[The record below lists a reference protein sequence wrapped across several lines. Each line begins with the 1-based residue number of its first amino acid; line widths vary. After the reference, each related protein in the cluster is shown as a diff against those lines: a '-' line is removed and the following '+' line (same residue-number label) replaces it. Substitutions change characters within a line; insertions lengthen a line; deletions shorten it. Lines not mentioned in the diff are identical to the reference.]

1 MSDIKTIFI
10 DFEHGVDYALDGLG
24 FAEDDGLETAVILS
38 LFTDRRANA
47 DDAIPDGSKDRRGW
61 WGDSFSDVKGDLIGS
76 RLWLLSREKQLP
88 SVLSRA
94 QQYAEESLKWL
105 VDDGVAESAVVV
117 ASNPRSGILALLVSI
132 TRPGHPVKQYRFE
145 HFWSA

>member
-1 MSDIKTIFI
+1 MTDIKTIFI
-10 DFEHGVDYALDGLG
+10 DLGHGVDYALDGLG

-61 WGDSFSDVKGDLIGS
+61 WGDSFADVKGDLIGS
-76 RLWLLSREKQLP
+76 RLWLLSREKQLA
-88 SVLSRA
+88 SVLVRA

-105 VDDGVAESAVVV
+105 VDDSVAESAVVV
-117 ASNPRSGILALLVSI
+117 ASNPRSGILALGVSI
-132 TRPGHPVKQYRFE
+132 TRSGHPVKQYRFE
-145 HFWSA
+145 QFWSA